1 MNDFLFSFLFTQYYK
16 NDVNVIYIPREFS
29 IFVEIPNCFV
39 NFIETYPILKIFI
52 ENQKEEINLESQR
65 KLKLLNEKEKNLFN
79 SLDIAN
85 VEEFINKKIQIKN
98 PSYYQK
104 RQFINA
110 FLSQI
115 DSDNIPK
122 INEDIF
128 EKIINATRHFTEN
141 KYSSLL
147 KEANIIDKKIEIND
161 DEQSS
166 IKTGKD
172 SQLFDEKTISE
183 NITDSKKIKENNNMT
198 EMSIDEKILEK
209 LSSIDKDN
217 DNKEKKENE
226 KDIIPLIFYNKK
238 DREFF
243 EVSMMEK
250 YYDNYDRKQ
259 LIFNLDNPIEEKD
272 PNNPELKSLDEILGE
287 YVITIDNFRKMV
299 KIYFMYISNINLII
313 MGETGCG
320 KTLLISKIYELL
332 NNGEK
337 LKENDNKINI
347 HGGITDED
355 IIKRI
360 EDINDKANKVSS
372 ICKNKIWV
380 FIDEINACKSMG
392 LFNEIICNHSC
403 KGKKLN
409 ENLVFIAAC
418 NPYRKSKSELKLNN
432 ALIPNNKKQ
441 NNILYNVNPLSH
453 SLMNFVYYFGSL
465 SEDDEEKYIKEI
477 IKDIYDNNE
486 EDLKEISTKMLLAGH
501 KFVREYGDVSSVSLR
516 EINRFKRCYY
526 FFIKYYEAKK
536 CALKEENKEE
546 EINRLNLNDI
556 IIVKKKSII
565 LSLYTCYYMK
575 ISNLELRK
583 TFDAKIKQIE
593 TSKNIMK
600 LFELQ
605 EIIDLKRN
613 EKDFSNILEIE
624 EKYILSQID
633 LGNGIA
639 ENRPLRDNVFLLFV
653 SINLNIPIFIIGKPG
668 CSKTLSVNLIDRAL
682 YGKYSKTK
690 FFSKY
695 PAIFKTWFQG
705 SENTSPEEVENLF
718 EIAERRVKTI
728 KNLDFY
734 GQHPISLIF
743 FDEIGL
749 NQINTYLLLEFLI
762 GF

>member
-1 MNDFLFSFLFTQYYK
+1 MNFHKDLKRKQKNKINNIEFNNRNSYSNIFEGSVSNFISSKEAIDRKKYETKIENITIYLSNVNGTGKTFAIKEDIKEKGLEYKYFPFGGFLTKKLVYNRIKDLLEEIKKEGINKNKICIHLDLYETEQQGIMNDFLFSFLFTQYYK

-299 KIYFMYISNINLII
+299 KIYFMYI
-313 MGETGCG
+313 
-320 KTLLISKIYELL
+320 
-332 NNGEK
+332 
-337 LKENDNKINI
+337 
-347 HGGITDED
+347 
-355 IIKRI
+355 
-360 EDINDKANKVSS
+360 
-372 ICKNKIWV
+372 
-380 FIDEINACKSMG
+380 
-392 LFNEIICNHSC
+392 
-403 KGKKLN
+403 
-409 ENLVFIAAC
+409 
-418 NPYRKSKSELKLNN
+418 
-432 ALIPNNKKQ
+432 
-441 NNILYNVNPLSH
+441 
-453 SLMNFVYYFGSL
+453 
-465 SEDDEEKYIKEI
+465 
-477 IKDIYDNNE
+477 
-486 EDLKEISTKMLLAGH
+486 
-501 KFVREYGDVSSVSLR
+501 
-516 EINRFKRCYY
+516 
-526 FFIKYYEAKK
+526 
-536 CALKEENKEE
+536 
-546 EINRLNLNDI
+546 
-556 IIVKKKSII
+556 
-565 LSLYTCYYMK
+565 
-575 ISNLELRK
+575 
-583 TFDAKIKQIE
+583 QI
-593 TSKNIMK
+593 
-600 LFELQ
+600 
-605 EIIDLKRN
+605 
-613 EKDFSNILEIE
+613 
-624 EKYILSQID
+624 
-633 LGNGIA
+633 
-639 ENRPLRDNVFLLFV
+639 
-653 SINLNIPIFIIGKPG
+653 
-668 CSKTLSVNLIDRAL
+668 
-682 YGKYSKTK
+682 
-690 FFSKY
+690 
-695 PAIFKTWFQG
+695 
-705 SENTSPEEVENLF
+705 
-718 EIAERRVKTI
+718 
-728 KNLDFY
+728 
-734 GQHPISLIF
+734 
-743 FDEIGL
+743 
-749 NQINTYLLLEFLI
+749 
-762 GF
+762 

>member
-1 MNDFLFSFLFTQYYK
+1 
-16 NDVNVIYIPREFS
+16 
-29 IFVEIPNCFV
+29 
-39 NFIETYPILKIFI
+39 
-52 ENQKEEINLESQR
+52 
-65 KLKLLNEKEKNLFN
+65 
-79 SLDIAN
+79 
-85 VEEFINKKIQIKN
+85 
-98 PSYYQK
+98 
-104 RQFINA
+104 
-110 FLSQI
+110 
-115 DSDNIPK
+115 
-122 INEDIF
+122 
-128 EKIINATRHFTEN
+128 
-141 KYSSLL
+141 
-147 KEANIIDKKIEIND
+147 
-161 DEQSS
+161 
-166 IKTGKD
+166 
-172 SQLFDEKTISE
+172 
-183 NITDSKKIKENNNMT
+183 MT

-546 EINRLNLNDI
+546 EINRLNLNDN

-583 TFDAKIKQIE
+583 TFDAKIKEIE